1 MRKKSGNLKN
11 IFLYNN
17 ESREKIKTGEKIK
30 MA

>member
-11 IFLYNN
+11 IFLYTMNQK
-17 ESREKIKTGEKIK
+17 KIKTGEKIK